1 MELAKG
7 LESLVVSLI
16 ESQKIIISKLNV
28 DHPTNESVAMLDKA
42 GKNLKEIIYAYETIV
57 ADQDLLTAE
66 MVLDMNFFPPGT
78 LSVDKLYRLA
88 RGGKIPAVRF
98 DGRVF
103 FSRKAL
109 REFVQERCRSSIA
122 SVTSIAVKREQKRVQ
137 KVPMGNESRITA
149 IPE

>member
-1 MELAKG
+1 MELTKI
-7 LESLVVSLI
+7 LESLVVSLA
-16 ESQKIIISKLNV
+16 ESQRTIINKLNV
-28 DHPTNESVAMLDKA
+28 DEPSNESITLLEKA
-42 GKNLKEIIYAYETIV
+42 GKNLKEIIYAYETLV

-122 SVTSIAVKREQKRVQ
+122 SVASIAVKREQKRAQ
-137 KVPMGNESRITA
+137 KAPVEYESKITA
-149 IPE
+149 ILE